1 MRFYT
6 FFLFICIQP
15 KVKNA
20 QKEANQYMIGP
31 YVGQA
36 NYQQSH
42 TACLHMSLQKSLSIN
57 AVKGRTEIVIQKI
70 NRTACWQLSN
80 RFSENITKKT
90 SVSAWN

>member
-57 AVKGRTEIVIQKI
+57 AVKGYRDSHTENQPDSLLAAQQPV
-70 NRTACWQLSN
+70 
-80 RFSENITKKT
+80 
-90 SVSAWN
+90 